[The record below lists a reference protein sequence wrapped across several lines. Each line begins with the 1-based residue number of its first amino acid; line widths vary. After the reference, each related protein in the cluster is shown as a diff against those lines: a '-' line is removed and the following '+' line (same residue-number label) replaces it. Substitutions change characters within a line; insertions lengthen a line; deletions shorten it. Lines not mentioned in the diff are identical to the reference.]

1 MQCFFPHYLHHTWFS
16 SYRAYFYRG
25 SFFKKTNKNFSWQER
40 VLLHIH
46 FFINYLY
53 HTWYSSCRAYSYMI
67 FFSPNLTINFF
78 LHEKFNQSFFPH
90 PLIHTQHL
98 SYMML
103 FIQRLFPHR
112 GYIHKHNIH
121 AEFFSTLLTSYMIIF
136 MKRLFLCDFSKF
148 GH

>member
-1 MQCFFPHYLHHTWFS
+1 MAGKSSSPHPFLH
-16 SYRAYFYRG
+16 
-25 SFFKKTNKNFSWQER
+25 K
-40 VLLHIH
+40 LLV
-46 FFINYLY
+46 
-53 HTWYSSCRAYSYMI
+53 SYMI
-67 FFSPNLTINFF
+67 FFMQSLFLHDFFFSPNLTINFF

-136 MKRLFLCDFSKF
+136 MKRLFLRDFFFKIWTLIFSWMKTLIRVSF
-148 GH
+148 YIF